1 MIMLT
6 PTAIAQLDQL
16 QTQLPQVLTGQLRAS
31 ELIATARQSQALIQ
45 ALPEKFD
52 RVLQDILDRLES
64 GALFTE
70 ESCSFSQRDLLDSLA
85 LWIEKARNA
94 LGGVH
99 TAH

>member
-1 MIMLT
+1 MLISQ
-6 PTAIAQLDQL
+6 AIQQLDQL
-16 QTQLPQVLTGQLRAS
+16 QTQLPQVLSGQLRTS
-31 ELIATARQSQALIQ
+31 ELIASARQSKALTQ

-85 LWIEKARNA
+85 VWISKAGSALNA
-94 LGGVH
+94 ANA
-99 TAH
+99 AH